1 MSYTNV
7 KIYVYNTRHLYIE
20 RERKRNSRNN
30 TLLANNFSGLFNQ
43 VNKFLA
49 KS

>member
-1 MSYTNV
+1 MSKYMYITQD
-7 KIYVYNTRHLYIE
+7 IYMY